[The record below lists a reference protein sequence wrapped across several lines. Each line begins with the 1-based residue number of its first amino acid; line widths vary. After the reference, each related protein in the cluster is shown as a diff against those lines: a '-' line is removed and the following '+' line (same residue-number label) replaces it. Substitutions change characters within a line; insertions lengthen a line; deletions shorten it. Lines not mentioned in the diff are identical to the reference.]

1 MVACICY
8 SCNDSL
14 STNPVFKKL
23 IAQVVGVESV
33 MKSFIEMF
41 LSRYVDLGA
50 AFFSVCD
57 VKSKMCLIDV
67 LSY

>member
-1 MVACICY
+1 M
-8 SCNDSL
+8 
-14 STNPVFKKL
+14 
-23 IAQVVGVESV
+23 VGVESV